1 MRGAQRILSHSDTVS
16 NQYLT
21 DNRRW
26 PTVARSLGGGYVRRA
41 RYSLAE
47 VIVVFL
53 VSIVL
58 VGVPATAAPTPSASL
73 GVVSQA
79 THASR
84 GTTALTNGAAIFDGD
99 TLLTDASGNLQA
111 QLGQS
116 HITILPNSNVLVHRL
131 SNGFGAS
138 LTSGTIAFSTSGETI
153 QVEADGAT
161 IQSKNGQPTIAQIS
175 YVNASELLLTSRR
188 GELLV
193 SFGNETKIVDE
204 GASYRMKIQP
214 GSGPAPE
221 GAFSTGQDWLYFVL
235 IPVAA
240 GGIAYGIYAGVSGS
254 SSPSAP

>member
-1 MRGAQRILSHSDTVS
+1 
-16 NQYLT
+16 
-21 DNRRW
+21 
-26 PTVARSLGGGYVRRA
+26 VRRA

-47 VIVVFL
+47 VTVLFL
-53 VSIVL
+53 LSIVL

-116 HITILPNSNVLVHRL
+116 QITLLSNSNVLVHRL

-138 LTSGTIAFSTSGETI
+138 LTSGTIAFSTSGGMI

-161 IQSKNGQPTIAQIS
+161 IQSKNGQPTIAQVS
-175 YVNASELLLTSRR
+175 YINASEVLLTSKR

-193 SFGNETKIVDE
+193 SFGNQTKTVGE
-204 GASYRMKIQP
+204 GASYRMMIQP
-214 GSGPAPE
+214 GSGPPPE
-221 GAFSTGQDWLYFVL
+221 GAFSSGKDWFYIVL
-235 IPVAA
+235 IAVAA
-240 GGIAYGIYAGVSGS
+240 GGIAYGIYASVSGS